1 MAKVNPRYRL
11 ALNKELKRCLTHWF
25 SVKPVHITQYLNAS
39 VHLSGISCLLREAA
53 TLMLTH
59 SSSHRST
66 SHHRHQHELTRKNQH
81 CFSAETWI
89 LTTFTLTEISYVHR
103 KVPKTTL
110 SNKNPFERL
119 TSKMER
125 VGKTSTPEF
134 IFNNYLVTF

>member
-39 VHLSGISCLLREAA
+39 VRYFMFVEGGSNTDADSQLLTSQHLSPPASARAHQEKPALLFCRN
-53 TLMLTH
+53 LDFNYF
-59 SSSHRST
+59 
-66 SHHRHQHELTRKNQH
+66 Q
-81 CFSAETWI
+81 C
-89 LTTFTLTEISYVHR
+89 TLTEISNVHR

-110 SNKNPFERL
+110 SNKNPFEIL